1 MGNGEFD
8 RFRSELMERM
18 ARIFEESGT
27 SPLVGRIY
35 ALLICSPEPI
45 SLQEIAERLGV
56 TKAAVSIQVRTLEA
70 HGHCLKLAG
79 GNDRKHYYCI
89 PDEHLQISMRMVM
102 ERMNSE
108 LKWIED
114 TLRKLPD
121 PRGLQEDEKASF
133 QVLQQRY
140 TELAVFYR
148 VVFRRLDGVEEEME
162 RLIADM
168 RRRDSQNGQ

>member
-56 TKAAVSIQVRTLEA
+56 TKAAVSIQVRTLET
-70 HGHCLKLAG
+70 HGHCLKLAR

-121 PRGLQEDEKASF
+121 PQGLLENEKASF

-168 RRRDSQNGQ
+168 RRRDSPNGQ

>member
-1 MGNGEFD
+1 
-8 RFRSELMERM
+8 
-18 ARIFEESGT
+18 
-27 SPLVGRIY
+27 
-35 ALLICSPEPI
+35 
-45 SLQEIAERLGV
+45 
-56 TKAAVSIQVRTLEA
+56 
-70 HGHCLKLAG
+70 
-79 GNDRKHYYCI
+79 
-89 PDEHLQISMRMVM
+89 MRMVM

-121 PRGLQEDEKASF
+121 PQGLQENEKASF